1 MDIDKAG
8 RSITLT
14 SPQWDGFLA
23 SLYER
28 GDRLELREAGASY
41 PPLETVDAYVMSAHA
56 EALLS
61 GEVEGDLWGTLE
73 DIEESADSD
82 EQAWQRISE
91 FYLSRGCVL
100 VKITSLDEPEE
111 WILSG
116 DLARRLGLLELGQLD
131 GAAS

>member
-1 MDIDKAG
+1 MDTDPSASTI
-8 RSITLT
+8 SLT
-14 SPQWDGFLA
+14 AQQWDGFLA

-28 GDRLELREAGASY
+28 DDRLELREAGQTY

-73 DIEESADSD
+73 DIEETASSD
-82 EQAWQRISE
+82 EEAWQRITD

-100 VKITSLDEPEE
+100 IRITGLEEPEE

-116 DLARRLGLLELGQLD
+116 DLARRLGLPG
-131 GAAS
+131 GAAA

>member
-1 MDIDKAG
+1 MAG
-8 RSITLT
+8 RTITLS

-23 SLYER
+23 GLYER
-28 GDRLELREAGASY
+28 DDRLELREAGVSY

-73 DIEESADSD
+73 DIEESADSE
-82 EQAWQRISE
+82 EQAWQRITD

-100 VKITSLDEPEE
+100 VRVTGLDEPEE

-116 DLARRLGLLELGQLD
+116 DLARRLGLAGAGLLD
-131 GAAS
+131 GAEG

>member
-1 MDIDKAG
+1 MDTDPSPSTI
-8 RSITLT
+8 RLT
-14 SPQWDGFLA
+14 APQWDGFLA

-28 GDRLELREAGASY
+28 GDRLERREAGQTY

-61 GEVEGDLWGTLE
+61 GEVEGDLWGTLD
-73 DIEESADSD
+73 DIEETASSD
-82 EQAWQRISE
+82 EEAWQRITD

-100 VKITSLDEPEE
+100 IQITGLDEPEE

-116 DLARRLGLLELGQLD
+116 DLARRLGLQG